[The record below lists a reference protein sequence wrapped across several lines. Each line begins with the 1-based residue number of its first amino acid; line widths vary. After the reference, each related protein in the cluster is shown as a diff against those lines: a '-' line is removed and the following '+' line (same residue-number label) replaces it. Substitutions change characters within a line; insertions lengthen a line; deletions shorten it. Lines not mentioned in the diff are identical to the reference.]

1 MNTDANPRPAPNHGR
16 RAFVTGGSGFVGS
29 NLISELVRGGW
40 KVSALHR
47 AEAQAAP
54 LSALGAVPV
63 RGDITVPDSILA
75 AMPDALDA
83 VFHVAGDTSL
93 WSRRNAQQDA
103 ININGTRAVID
114 AALARGAQH
123 FVHTSTCSAYGRT
136 GKALIEDT
144 VSVASY
150 STVNY
155 ERSKWK
161 AECEVRRGVL
171 AGLNAVIINPFAILG
186 PGDRHGWARLFVQI
200 RNGEFKMAPP
210 GFLTVNHVREVVR
223 AHIAAVDHGKCG
235 ENYLLGGAE
244 ISLASLAAVMANAMD
259 MDIHPRIAPVALLRI
274 VAAMGSLTSALTGK
288 EPALTPEAVAL
299 LSADMRC
306 ASDKADRELG
316 YRRIPVQEC
325 VDDAYRWLSGTLLA
339 ENSEGLRFETQRSRE
354 NYRR

>member
-1 MNTDANPRPAPNHGR
+1 MNTDANLRRVPGDGR

-40 KVSALHR
+40 QVSALHR
-47 AEAQAAP
+47 ADAQAVP
-54 LSALGAVPV
+54 LAALGAAPV
-63 RGDITVPDSILA
+63 RGDITVPDSVLA
-75 AMPDALDA
+75 AMPDVPNA

-103 ININGTRAVID
+103 INIGGTRAVVD
-114 AALARGAQH
+114 AALARHAGR

-136 GKALIEDT
+136 GRALTEDAA
-144 VSVASY
+144 SVASY

-155 ERSKWK
+155 ERSKWQ
-161 AECEVRRGVL
+161 AEREVRRGIL
-171 AGLNAVIINPFAILG
+171 AGLNAVIVNPFAILG
-186 PGDRHGWARLFVQI
+186 PGDRHGWARLFIQI

-223 AHIAAVDHGKCG
+223 AHIAAVDCGRCG

-244 ISLASLAAVMANAMD
+244 ISLAGLAIVMAKAMGLE
-259 MDIHPRIAPVALLRI
+259 IRPRIAPVALLRT
-274 VAAMGSLTSALTGK
+274 VAAIGLLTSTLTGK

-316 YRRIPVQEC
+316 YHRIPVEEC
-325 VDDAYRWLSGTLLA
+325 VDDAYRWLS
-339 ENSEGLRFETQRSRE
+339 ENL
-354 NYRR
+354 